1 MCFLAS
7 DATARIAVEAVPL
20 SEMMPPG
27 RPRIA
32 TILSSSRATR
42 MPEIDV
48 SATSARHSRA
58 KVFLGAGE
66 KHAEP
71 DARARAIKR
80 HPPNSNG
87 PNVKIRGNPHQIF

>member
-32 TILSSSRATR
+32 TILSSS
-42 MPEIDV
+42 
-48 SATSARHSRA
+48 
-58 KVFLGAGE
+58 
-66 KHAEP
+66 HA
-71 DARARAIKR
+71 DARDLHAKTYIEGRTGKLR
-80 HPPNSNG
+80 RSPENRG
-87 PNVKIRGNPHQIF
+87 PRSGP